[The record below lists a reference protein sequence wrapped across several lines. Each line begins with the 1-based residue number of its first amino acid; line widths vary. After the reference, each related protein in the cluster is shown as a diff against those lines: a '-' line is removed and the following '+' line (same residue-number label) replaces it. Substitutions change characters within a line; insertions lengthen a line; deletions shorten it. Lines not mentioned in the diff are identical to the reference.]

1 MKALLELQNGVAV
14 AQRRVAVLQFQQVV
28 ARRALF
34 RRFRELRA
42 ELDIDED

>member
-1 MKALLELQNGVAV
+1 MEALLELQRGVAE
-14 AQRRVAVLQFQQVV
+14 AQRLAATLQFQQVV

-34 RRFRELRA
+34 RRFREVRA